1 MRVLVRILSFLQ
13 SSWFPA
19 RFLMRRDRWLA
30 FREERPA
37 PGADQGSS
45 TWFHASSLGEL
56 EMARPLIEDLLARGV
71 RVAVSVFSPSALSGL
86 KDLAPRLAYS
96 GFSPRED
103 QWRGIFH
110 DFKVR
115 RLVLIRYDFWPGLAL
130 ASADAGIPVLVLNA
144 RPGSSWKW
152 MARAFLF
159 FGISPPSITFFSG
172 GGTPEELGTLRKW
185 FRGSVGIESVDPR
198 WERVLRRLDAG
209 TRDPRV
215 LKIEESLKTLPKP
228 WVFVASAW
236 MEDLQNLV
244 PVFRRTQGTLVVVPH
259 SLDARGLNQM
269 REFLI
274 SNLSDRHL
282 LIAEM
287 GILVDLYPL
296 ADRVFV
302 GGGYGKGIH
311 STIEPA
317 AAFKPVACGPARAR
331 RFPEV
336 AELSARGV
344 LRVCEREEAILGWL
358 SSPFLPALDRAW
370 VLQKR
375 ERYAGL
381 LEQILSLGI
390 E

>member
-1 MRVLVRILSFLQ
+1 
-13 SSWFPA
+13 
-19 RFLMRRDRWLA
+19 MRRERWLA
-30 FREERPA
+30 FRKKVSVPDSGD
-37 PGADQGSS
+37 GASI
-45 TWFHASSLGEL
+45 WFHASSLGEL
-56 EMARPLIEDLLARGV
+56 EMARPLVEDLLARGV

-103 QWRGIFH
+103 QWGRVFR

-115 RLVLIRYDFWPGLAL
+115 RLVLIRYDFWPGLAM
-130 ASADAGIPVLVLNA
+130 ASAEAGVQVLVLNA
-144 RPGSSWKW
+144 RPGASWKW

-159 FGISPPSITFFSG
+159 FGLTPPAITFFSG
-172 GGTPEELGTLRKW
+172 GGNLEELGTLRRW
-185 FRGSVGIESVDPR
+185 FRGSAGFESVDPR
-198 WERVLRRLDAG
+198 WERVLRRLDAKAG
-209 TRDPRV
+209 NPRV
-215 LKIEESLKTLPKP
+215 VKINENLKGLPKP

-236 MEDLQNLV
+236 MEDLQILV
-244 PVFRRTQGTLVVVPH
+244 PAFRKTKGTLVVVPH
-259 SLDARGLNQM
+259 SLDGRVLTPM

-274 SNLSDRHL
+274 SNLSDRQV

-317 AAFKPVACGPARAR
+317 AALKPVACGPARAD

-336 AELSARGV
+336 AELNGLGV
-344 LRVCEREEAILGWL
+344 LRLCERGEEILSWL
-358 SSPFLPALDRAW
+358 SSPALPVLDRAW
-370 VLQKR
+370 ILQKR

-381 LEQILSLGI
+381 LEQFLSLGI